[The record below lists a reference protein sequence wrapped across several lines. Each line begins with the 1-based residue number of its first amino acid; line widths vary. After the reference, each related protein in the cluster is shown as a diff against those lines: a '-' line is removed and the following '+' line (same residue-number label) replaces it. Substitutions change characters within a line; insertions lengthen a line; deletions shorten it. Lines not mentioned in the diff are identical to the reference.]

1 MPVLSPA
8 DVQEVLDYGLLG
20 LSMSR
25 FSGLWIGL
33 IALADTMDSGVTIDV
48 SLDRHKH
55 VVPDNFALPP
65 GGLHIRAKD
74 QPMDKELR
82 LRNYRI
88 PAALAFARANG
99 IDRVALA
106 ADLRAATTASDP
118 APLLAAIDALPTPQG
133 DAALA
138 PLVAALYATR
148 SELGA
153 DRFDALLARVRQTLR
168 ARLDRQLEVAS

>member
-1 MPVLSPA
+1 MLPA
-8 DVQEVLDYGLLG
+8 EELLTRMSGLLRHEIGPAVSDPFPKTQAFMASVVLDKVAAGL
-20 LSMSR
+20 
-25 FSGLWIGL
+25 
-33 IALADTMDSGVTIDV
+33 
-48 SLDRHKH
+48 RH
-55 VVPDNFALPP
+55 
-65 GGLHIRAKD
+65 G
-74 QPMDKELR
+74 
-82 LRNYRI
+82 
-88 PAALAFARANG
+88 AAHAEANEA
-99 IDRVALA
+99 DRVALA